1 MTLDIP
7 TLYITL
13 TLGFLLLV
21 VELTLALRGWARDAS
36 LRDWTKGS
44 WIMLL
49 GLAISTARGH
59 VPEVPAIVVG
69 NTSLFVGG
77 LMFSQAIYRFIHD
90 AEPWRWLRWALPS
103 CVLLVVLILKWPLP
117 LRVTVVSTMLALCLS
132 SGVVMIF
139 RARQQVEHS
148 LIAVGLMLGV
158 AMMAMLGRALHAVWH
173 PEQYQVFNQPGFGQS
188 LSFLLAF
195 LAMQG
200 AGWGFVLSVFERT
213 ARRMHEQATHD
224 GLTGCFNRATG
235 EIMLVHE
242 LQRGLREST
251 PLAFVLMDLDHFKA
265 INDRFGHRMGD
276 TALRVFARTVQ
287 ERLRHSDVLCRM
299 GGEEFGLILPGTDE
313 AGALRLT
320 DKIRQA
326 VRAVDLRTDHGQPVQ
341 LDFSAGVAVAVPGQA
356 AEVNLSADRLYGRA
370 DNAMYEAK
378 HAGRGRTMA
387 AAGR

>member
-21 VELTLALRGWARDAS
+21 VELTVALRAWARDAS
-36 LRDWTKGS
+36 LRDWTTGS
-44 WIMLL
+44 WLMVL
-49 GLAISTARGH
+49 GLVISTLRGQL
-59 VPEVPAIVVG
+59 PEVPAILLG
-69 NTSLFVGG
+69 NTALFMGG
-77 LMFSQAIYRFIHD
+77 LMFSQAIYRFIHN
-90 AEPWRWLRWALPS
+90 AEPWHWVRWALLS
-103 CVLLVVLILKWPLP
+103 SVLLMSLILQWPLAQ
-117 LRVTVVSTMLALCLS
+117 RVTVVSMLLALCLS
-132 SGVVMIF
+132 PGVVMIL
-139 RARQQVEHS
+139 RSARHVENS
-148 LIAVGLMLGV
+148 LIAVGLTLGM
-158 AMMAMLGRALHAVWH
+158 ATLAMLGRALHALWH
-173 PEQYQVFNQPGFGQS
+173 PEQHQVFNQPSFGQS

-213 ARRMHEQATHD
+213 ARRMQEQATHD

-235 EIMLVHE
+235 EIMLEHE

-251 PLAFVLMDLDHFKA
+251 QVAFVLMDLDHFKA
-265 INDRFGHRMGD
+265 INDQFGHRVGD

-320 DKIRQA
+320 DKVRHA
-326 VRAVDLRTDHGQPVQ
+326 VRAVDLRTDQGQPVK
-341 LDFSAGVAVAVPGQA
+341 LDFSAGVAVTVPGEA
-356 AEVNLSADRLYGRA
+356 GESSFSSDRLYGRA

-387 AAGR
+387 AAGH